1 MWLIDS
7 LNTLNLCYLSVYLM
21 LKLIIILF
29 IAYQE
34 LKFLV
39 KIENYNTLKYNI
51 FIIYKYT
58 E

>member
-1 MWLIDS
+1 
-7 LNTLNLCYLSVYLM
+7 M